1 MTKKSPDEDPVM
13 LRKRIRRL
21 TDSRDQWKGVH
32 KKGQIERKRLRE
44 KVGDEIERRDKW
56 KTSFKQKED
65 AEKCLMKRVEDL
77 EKQIEVKEHENA
89 NLKRELEEIKKKQR
103 K

>member
-1 MTKKSPDEDPVM
+1 MRKNPPDEDPVM

-21 TDSRDQWKGVH
+21 TDSRDRWKEAH

-44 KVGDEIERRDKW
+44 KVKDEIERRDKW
-56 KTSFKQKED
+56 KANFKQKEHAERSW
-65 AEKCLMKRVEDL
+65 AEKIEDL
-77 EKQIEVKEHENA
+77 EKQIEYKEHENA
-89 NLKRELEEIKKKQR
+89 HLKRELEEIKKKQN